1 MHRGRGVDFASVSVL
16 VVEDHGF
23 QRRMALRLLQDLGC
37 GECLD
42 AASGEEAL
50 ALLQARTQ
58 PVQVLLVDLDM
69 PGMDGVQF
77 IAAIAGTGLA
87 QSLVVAS
94 ALEPALQQTV
104 ENMARAYGLRVLGS
118 VQKPLTS
125 TKLRDVLS
133 TLAMEAAPIGASPLG
148 APSAECLQQ
157 ALRDNEFV
165 AYFQPQVTVDNGRV
179 VTVEALARWRRSDG
193 EMVWPAQFIP
203 ALENAGLIEA
213 LTLRMLD
220 QACEWQ
226 ARWAAEGLS
235 LRVAVNV
242 SMLGLIEAGAADRF
256 QQVAERHGVAPS
268 QIVLELTESAVM
280 QEAATALQAL
290 ARLRLKGFGLS
301 IDDFGTG
308 YSSLS
313 QLSQIPF
320 TELKIDQTF
329 VTGAQRNPRRRAV
342 VEASLELARK
352 LGLSVVGEGVETAA
366 EWQML
371 AELDCT
377 YAQGYLIGRPVPGEE
392 LPGVVG
398 AWRRPEG

>member
-1 MHRGRGVDFASVSVL
+1 MDFASVSVL

-50 ALLQARTQ
+50 AVLRARAQ

-87 QSLVVAS
+87 QALVVAS

-133 TLAMEAAPIGASPLG
+133 TLAIEAAPVGASPLG

-179 VTVEALARWRRSDG
+179 VTVEALARWRRGDG

-220 QACEWQ
+220 QACAWQ

-242 SMLGLIEAGAADRF
+242 SMLGLTEADAADRF

-352 LGLSVVGEGVETAA
+352 LGLSVVGEGVETSA

-392 LPGVVG
+392 LPAVVG

>member
-1 MHRGRGVDFASVSVL
+1 MEYAGLSVL

-23 QRRMALRLLQDLGC
+23 QRRMALKLLQDMGC

-42 AASGEEAL
+42 AATGEEAL
-50 ALLQARTQ
+50 ALLAARTL
-58 PVQVLLVDLDM
+58 PVHVLVVDLDM

-77 IAAIAGTGLA
+77 ISEVAAAGG
-87 QSLVVAS
+87 AS
-94 ALEPALQQTV
+94 ALLIASAVEPALQHTV
-104 ENMARAYGLRVLGS
+104 ENMARAFGLRVLGS
-118 VQKPLTS
+118 LQKPLTT
-125 TKLRDVLS
+125 TKLRDALS
-133 TLAMEAAPIGASPLG
+133 ALAIEADPVGV
-148 APSAECLQQ
+148 AEQGSLCADSLRE
-157 ALRDNEFV
+157 ALARDEFV

-179 VTVEALARWRRSDG
+179 MTVEALARWRRADG
-193 EMVWPAQFIP
+193 EMVWPSQFIP
-203 ALENAGLIEA
+203 ALEQAGLIEQ
-213 LTLRMLD
+213 LTLSMLD
-220 QACEWQ
+220 QACRWQ
-226 ARWAAEGLS
+226 TRWAAQGLP

-242 SMLGLIEAGAADRF
+242 SMLGLTAADAADRF
-256 QQVAERHGVAPS
+256 HAVATRHGVAPG

-280 QEAATALQAL
+280 QEAATSLGAL

-352 LGLSVVGEGVETAA
+352 LGLATVGEGVETVA

-392 LPGVVG
+392 LPAVVR
-398 AWRRPEG
+398 AWRRPDA

>member
-1 MHRGRGVDFASVSVL
+1 MDFASLSVL

-23 QRRMALRLLQDLGC
+23 QRRMALRLLADIGC
-37 GECLD
+37 GECLE

-50 ALLQARTQ
+50 ALLESRTQ
-58 PVQVLLVDLDM
+58 PIHVLLVDLDM

-77 IAAIAGTGLA
+77 IAAVAGTGLA
-87 QSLVVAS
+87 SALVVAS
-94 ALEPALQQTV
+94 ALEPALQHTV

-118 VQKPLTS
+118 VQKPLTG
-125 TKLRDVLS
+125 TKLRDILS
-133 TLAMEAAPIGASPLG
+133 TLAIEADPVG
-148 APSAECLQQ
+148 APQKGSLSPQCLQR
-157 ALRDNEFV
+157 ALEHDEFV

-179 VTVEALARWRRSDG
+179 VTVEALARWRRGDG

-203 ALENAGLIEA
+203 ALEHAGLIEE

-220 QACEWQ
+220 QACAWQ
-226 ARWAAEGLS
+226 ARWAADGLV

-242 SMLGLIEAGAADRF
+242 SMLGLTEADAADRF

-352 LGLSVVGEGVETAA
+352 LGLTVVGEGVETTA

-377 YAQGYLIGRPVPGEE
+377 FAQGYLIGRPVPGEE
-392 LPGVVG
+392 LPAVVA
-398 AWRRPEG
+398 AWRRPGA

>member
-1 MHRGRGVDFASVSVL
+1 MDFAAMSVL

-23 QRRMALRLLQDLGC
+23 QRRMALRLLADIGC

-42 AASGEEAL
+42 AATGEDAMQ
-50 ALLQARTQ
+50 LLMARPS
-58 PVQVLLVDLDM
+58 PVHVLIVDLDM

-77 IAAIAGTGLA
+77 ISAIAQAGRAGALII
-87 QSLVVAS
+87 AS
-94 ALEPALQQTV
+94 ALEPALQHTV
-104 ENMARAYGLRVLGS
+104 ENMARAYGVRVLGS
-118 VQKPLTS
+118 VQKPLTT
-125 TKLRDVLS
+125 TKLRDILS
-133 TLAMEAAPIGASPLG
+133 TLAAEADPI
-148 APSAECLQQ
+148 SAAEQGSITAE
-157 ALRDNEFV
+157 ALRQGLDNDEFV
-165 AYFQPQVTVDNGRV
+165 AYFQPQVTVNNGRV
-179 VTVEALARWRRSDG
+179 VTVEALARWRRADG
-193 EMVWPAQFIP
+193 EMVWPSQFIP
-203 ALENAGLIEA
+203 ALEQAGLIER
-213 LTLRMLD
+213 LTLTMLD
-220 QACEWQ
+220 QACAWR
-226 ARWAAEGLS
+226 ARWASEGLP

-242 SMLGLIEAGAADRF
+242 SMLGLTAADAADHF
-256 QQVAERHGVAPS
+256 QAVADRHGVAPN

-280 QEAATALQAL
+280 QEAATALGAL

-352 LGLSVVGEGVETAA
+352 LGLSTVGEGVESAA

-392 LPGVVG
+392 LPAVVN
-398 AWRRPEG
+398 AWRRPEA

>member
-1 MHRGRGVDFASVSVL
+1 
-16 VVEDHGF
+16 
-23 QRRMALRLLQDLGC
+23 
-37 GECLD
+37 
-42 AASGEEAL
+42 
-50 ALLQARTQ
+50 
-58 PVQVLLVDLDM
+58 
-69 PGMDGVQF
+69 
-77 IAAIAGTGLA
+77 
-87 QSLVVAS
+87 
-94 ALEPALQQTV
+94 
-104 ENMARAYGLRVLGS
+104 VLGS

-125 TKLRDVLS
+125 TKLRDILS
-133 TLAMEAAPIGASPLG
+133 TLAIEGDPVG
-148 APSAECLQQ
+148 APQMGTISPQCLQQ
-157 ALRDNEFV
+157 ALREHEFV

-179 VTVEALARWRRSDG
+179 VTVEALARWRRGDG

-203 ALENAGLIEA
+203 ALESAGLIEE
-213 LTLRMLD
+213 LTLHMLD
-220 QACEWQ
+220 QACAWQ
-226 ARWAAEGLS
+226 ARWASEGLD

-242 SMLGLIEAGAADRF
+242 SMLGLTAADAADRF
-256 QQVAERHGVAPS
+256 QEVAERHGVAPS

-352 LGLSVVGEGVETAA
+352 LGLTVVGEGVETAA

-392 LPGVVG
+392 LPAVVG
-398 AWRRPEG
+398 AWRRPEA

>member
-1 MHRGRGVDFASVSVL
+1 MDFAAMSVL

-23 QRRMALRLLQDLGC
+23 QRRMALRLLADIGC

-42 AASGEEAL
+42 AATGEDAMD
-50 ALLQARTQ
+50 LLMARPT
-58 PVQVLLVDLDM
+58 PVHVLIVDLDM

-77 IAAIAGTGLA
+77 ISAIAQAGRAGALII
-87 QSLVVAS
+87 AS
-94 ALEPALQQTV
+94 ALEPALQHTV
-104 ENMARAYGLRVLGS
+104 ENMARAYGVRVLGS

-125 TKLRDVLS
+125 TKLRDILS
-133 TLAMEAAPIGASPLG
+133 TLAAEADPI
-148 APSAECLQQ
+148 SATEQGSITAEALQQ
-157 ALRDNEFV
+157 GLDNNEFV
-165 AYFQPQVTVDNGRV
+165 AFFQPQVTVNNGRV
-179 VTVEALARWRRSDG
+179 VTVEALARWRRADG
-193 EMVWPAQFIP
+193 EMVWPSQFIP
-203 ALENAGLIEA
+203 ALEQAGLIEQ
-213 LTLRMLD
+213 LTLTMLD
-220 QACEWQ
+220 QACAWR
-226 ARWAAEGLS
+226 ARWAGEGLP

-242 SMLGLIEAGAADRF
+242 SMLGLTAADAADHF
-256 QQVAERHGVAPS
+256 QAVADRHGVAPN

-280 QEAATALQAL
+280 QEAATALGAL

-352 LGLSVVGEGVETAA
+352 LGLSTVGEGVETAA

-377 YAQGYLIGRPVPGEE
+377 YAQGYLIGRPVPGED
-392 LPGVVG
+392 LPAVVS
-398 AWRRPEG
+398 AWRRPEA